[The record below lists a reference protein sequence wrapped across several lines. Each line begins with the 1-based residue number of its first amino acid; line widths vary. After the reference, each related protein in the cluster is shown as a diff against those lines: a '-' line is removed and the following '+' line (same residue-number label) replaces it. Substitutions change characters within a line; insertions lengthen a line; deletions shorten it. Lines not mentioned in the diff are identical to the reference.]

1 MIKDKTLKNI
11 ATVLSGLNCSTILTL
26 EQVAWNRKR
35 TKLIKEKSLY
45 IMFFGFKNKKICFDV
60 VFRNF
65 YFYITSFRI
74 EKINKIATVTIK

>member
-60 VFRNF
+60 VFRILFCLENGISYCMLF
-65 YFYITSFRI
+65 VHVR
-74 EKINKIATVTIK
+74 V